1 MCSRPWS
8 WSSWWSWMTSSW
20 SSTMSSCRWRSW
32 MSSTPRR
39 RRRRRCRRQV
49 PGRSRRP
56 SQPPMRRPLNRRYVE
71 VPGATQPTP
80 LFRVPTGLAVG
91 LALKES
97 RYAGVRRFAPSAAV
111 ALMGSPFPGRRIGRG
126 FGWVIFG
133 RAAYINRKINVTAG
147 VMTPRV
153 AMISGARAGLN
164 GDADTPAH
172 ARVFDQRAASAC
184 GSGGSLRPRQSA
196 AGGQRGEDCRMQ
208 PRRRRRRCGDG
219 RGAGAAGL
227 AARRHGCRVTLRGA
241 SVELRQLLEFSGL
254 WPVLGG

>member
-1 MCSRPWS
+1 MLEAVVVELLVVLDDELVVFDDELVPVEELDELDPPATPAPPLPPASAGALATPIAATNATAVEQTVR
-8 WSSWWSWMTSSW
+8 
-20 SSTMSSCRWRSW
+20 RS
-32 MSSTPRR
+32 
-39 RRRRRCRRQV
+39 
-49 PGRSRRP
+49 PGCDTANP
-56 SQPPMRRPLNRRYVE
+56 SLI
-71 VPGATQPTP
+71 
-80 LFRVPTGLAVG
+80 VPTGLAVG

-241 SVELRQLLEFSGL
+241 SVELRQLLEFPGL